1 MKSVRVAVIGAGAWG
16 TALANLLAGSGARV
30 RLWAREPEVAA
41 SFEARSENAL
51 YLDGIPLNRERLSV
65 GNGLAATLEGAQ
77 VVVWACPVQF
87 SADVLAQAAPS
98 LPRGALVVTASKGI
112 EAATLRRVDEMF
124 LEALPAEQHRRLCA
138 LSGPSFAREVARG
151 APTAVV
157 VASRSRSARI
167 FGQRLFQ
174 TERFRVYTSP
184 DVVGV
189 EMGGALKNVVAIAAG
204 VAAGLE
210 LGQNAVA
217 ALITRGLAEMTR
229 LGVAAGAQPATFA
242 GLAGLGDLVLTC
254 TGGLSRNRT
263 VGVRL
268 GRGEPIAD
276 ILGDMRTVA
285 EGVATVHAVCRLARR
300 LGVEMPVA
308 EEVHRIVAEDAD
320 RLEALGRL
328 MTREPKSEILDA
340 SEAWTDSLADDST
353 ARDPRAGPSGDPR
366 AGPSGVAG
374 STREDGAARTPV
386 PQPQGR

>member
-1 MKSVRVAVIGAGAWG
+1 MVGAGAWG
-16 TALANLLAGSGARV
+16 TALANLLAGSGART

-41 SFEARSENAL
+41 SFEERSENAL
-51 YLDGIPLNRERLSV
+51 YLDGVPLNRERLAV
-65 GNGLAATLEGAQ
+65 GNCLEEAMEGAQ

-87 SADVLAQAAPS
+87 SAALLAQAAPS
-98 LPRGALVVTASKGI
+98 LPGDALVVTASKGI
-112 EAATLRRVDEMF
+112 EAATLRRLDEVF
-124 LEALPAEQHRRLCA
+124 QETLPAEQHRRLCA
-138 LSGPSFAREVARG
+138 LSGPSFAREVATG

-167 FGQRLFQ
+167 FVQRLFQ

-189 EMGGALKNVVAIAAG
+189 EMGGALKNVVALAAG
-204 VAAGLE
+204 VASGLE

-229 LGVAAGAQPATFA
+229 LGVAAGAQAATFA

-254 TGGLSRNRT
+254 TGELSRNRT

-268 GRGEPIAD
+268 GRGESIAAV
-276 ILGDMRTVA
+276 LGDMRGVA
-285 EGVATVHAVCRLARR
+285 EGVATVRAVPRLARR

-320 RLEALGRL
+320 PLEALGRL

-340 SEAWTDSLADDST
+340 SEA
-353 ARDPRAGPSGDPR
+353 RAGSIADE
-366 AGPSGVAG
+366 SVAG
-374 STREDGAARTPV
+374 ETMRDERVAPAPV
-386 PQPQGR
+386 PLPQGR